1 MMSFHVSH
9 DKLSME
15 LNEGVYCVWILTEHY
30 AVRFI
35 HVCQTSIGH
44 SALVSKDE
52 FFGIP
57 LRAGIYYGLIRF
69 YCRHLW
75 QENHSRRM
83 NILHS
88 FSFTW
93 LGRWKSVMSKARLKP
108 VLRDKSFRKS
118 YRFIAHRNY
127 NEIISDEI

>member
-44 SALVSKDE
+44 SALVE
-52 FFGIP
+52 GRI
-57 LRAGIYYGLIRF
+57 LRYTFASW
-69 YCRHLW
+69 HLLW
-75 QENHSRRM
+75 LNQ
-83 NILHS
+83 ILLS
-88 FSFTW
+88 PF
-93 LGRWKSVMSKARLKP
+93 MAR
-108 VLRDKSFRKS
+108 KSFAS
-118 YRFIAHRNY
+118 NEYPSFVFIHMAWPV
-127 NEIISDEI
+127 EIGYV